1 MYEDLKLVA
10 VTCSSSVF
18 NASKRRVTICY
29 VFIKY
34 VATFNDYEALSVT
47 LLMLW
52 FIDLLDLLVETVETI
67 KVDSGESTEWR
78 YLLF

>member
-1 MYEDLKLVA
+1 
-10 VTCSSSVF
+10 
-18 NASKRRVTICY
+18 
-29 VFIKY
+29 
-34 VATFNDYEALSVT
+34 
-47 LLMLW
+47 MLW